1 MKLPKLLFFYSCI
14 LSLIVTSC
22 SAQRTT
28 GLGPQSKNIPKT
40 ETAIK
45 KESNLVFNDPERSFR
60 GVWIATVANIDWPK
74 NSSDTYEKMQKDYI
88 DLLVFYKKIKFN
100 AVIVQIRASGDAFY
114 PTSMAPW
121 SKYLT
126 GKQGENTKFK
136 TDPLEWLIE
145 TTHKYGMDFHA
156 WINPYRATM
165 TMDTSLLSETH
176 DFNKHPNWMVPYGSK
191 YYYNP
196 GLPEVQSHLIAVAK
210 DIVERYNIDGIHL
223 DDYFYPY
230 KTEGAIFED
239 HEAFTKYGNG
249 QQINDWRRENI
260 NRLIEGIHT
269 TVKSEKPWVSFGV
282 SPFGVWKNNH
292 TDPRG
297 SNTRAGQTTYDDLY
311 ADPLVWM
318 EKGWIDYLVPQL
330 YWSMNFAPAAHKTLV
345 DWWSKEKKKSN
356 IYIGYGAY
364 KIFNNAD
371 PAWKNPNEIID
382 QLAYGSKQSEITGQ
396 VIFSAKSLMQDGLED
411 VVHTLKNGPF
421 SEWVLPPLSPLREA
435 NEAYT
440 LNATTNK
447 ISEEYFTVKVA
458 NPNITKLVLYATNE
472 ANTAAEAVAILPI
485 YNGLAH
491 VKNTKVTFI
500 KGLNRHNE
508 LSKAFSMNKEDFQ

>member
-1 MKLPKLLFFYSCI
+1 
-14 LSLIVTSC
+14 
-22 SAQRTT
+22 
-28 GLGPQSKNIPKT
+28 
-40 ETAIK
+40 
-45 KESNLVFNDPERSFR
+45 
-60 GVWIATVANIDWPK
+60 
-74 NSSDTYEKMQKDYI
+74 
-88 DLLVFYKKIKFN
+88 
-100 AVIVQIRASGDAFY
+100 
-114 PTSMAPW
+114 
-121 SKYLT
+121 
-126 GKQGENTKFK
+126 
-136 TDPLEWLIE
+136 
-145 TTHKYGMDFHA
+145 
-156 WINPYRATM
+156 
-165 TMDTSLLSETH
+165 
-176 DFNKHPNWMVPYGSK
+176 
-191 YYYNP
+191 
-196 GLPEVQSHLIAVAK
+196 
-210 DIVERYNIDGIHL
+210 
-223 DDYFYPY
+223 
-230 KTEGAIFED
+230 
-239 HEAFTKYGNG
+239 
-249 QQINDWRRENI
+249 
-260 NRLIEGIHT
+260 
-269 TVKSEKPWVSFGV
+269 
-282 SPFGVWKNNH
+282 
-292 TDPRG
+292 
-297 SNTRAGQTTYDDLY
+297 
-311 ADPLVWM
+311 
-318 EKGWIDYLVPQL
+318 
-330 YWSMNFAPAAHKTLV
+330 MNFAPAAHKTLV

-382 QLAYGSKQSEITGQ
+382 QLTYGSKQSEITGQ
-396 VIFSAKSLMQDGLED
+396 VIFSAKSLMQDGLEE